1 MQFVTETFINGGG
14 TTFQKIQ
21 HDYCNVGSLGS
32 LGYLCVN
39 ISLFVIHVKIDYTC
53 IVNLCKGMLWNVLKF
68 QHFNTQ
74 HL

>member
-1 MQFVTETFINGGG
+1 MQFVTETLINGGG

-39 ISLFVIHVKIDYTC
+39 NFSFCYSCEDWLHMYCKFMQRYVVECFEISTF
-53 IVNLCKGMLWNVLKF
+53 
-68 QHFNTQ
+68 
-74 HL
+74 